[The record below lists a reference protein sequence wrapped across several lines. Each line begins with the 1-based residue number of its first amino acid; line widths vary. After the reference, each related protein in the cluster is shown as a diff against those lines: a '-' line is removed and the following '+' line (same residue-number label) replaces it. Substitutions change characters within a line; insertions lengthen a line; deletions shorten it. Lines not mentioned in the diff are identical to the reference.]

1 MNNEKND
8 SQPGI
13 QKPKKTLKQ
22 LCDEAG
28 MKEAP
33 PDDPIYKTKYVLYL
47 RAPSPQPTQQPPE
60 NSRLEGPQDQSNPKL
75 IDRNSKE
82 PQDRLMFLD
91 MLAEMTLAFNSH
103 PAEVVS
109 RVKAAAQLAKLSG
122 VRWEDLYDMVKSS
135 QGERY
140 PEPPDLDLVDP
151 ES

>member
-1 MNNEKND
+1 MRNEKND
-8 SQPGI
+8 PQPGI
-13 QKPKKTLKQ
+13 QKPQKTLKQ

-28 MKEAP
+28 IKEVPA
-33 PDDPIYKTKYVLYL
+33 DDPIYQNRWSLYL
-47 RAPSPQPTQQPPE
+47 RVTPQRDT
-60 NSRLEGPQDQSNPKL
+60 RKPQGSDDNAGQGQHQPKL

-91 MLAEMTLAFNSH
+91 MLAEMTLAFQSH
-103 PAEVVS
+103 PAEVVG